1 MNYLNLISLLC
12 LLLIINACCITKP
25 NCDPNGGN
33 LRFGPDLSY
42 RSSKYTGSDS
52 RGDDTKRLGSIGI
65 GAWAHWVF
73 CEDYP
78 DMGFLSGLYFNQHGA
93 KYSDS
98 DFGDNKA
105 RLSYLT
111 IPMTFTYQVYEG
123 VNLEVGPDLS
133 FLLAAKEK
141 NTYMGETMTYDFKED
156 VRNVQLGYNIA
167 VSYMHQQTGLGGFL
181 RWNGGFTKVP
191 TSEYGTSIYN
201 GGFSIGARYRL
212 NDLIHK
218 K

>member
-1 MNYLNLISLLC
+1 
-12 LLLIINACCITKP
+12 
-25 NCDPNGGN
+25 
-33 LRFGPDLSY
+33 
-42 RSSKYTGSDS
+42 
-52 RGDDTKRLGSIGI
+52 
-65 GAWAHWVF
+65 
-73 CEDYP
+73 
-78 DMGFLSGLYFNQHGA
+78 
-93 KYSDS
+93 
-98 DFGDNKA
+98 
-105 RLSYLT
+105 
-111 IPMTFTYQVYEG
+111 
-123 VNLEVGPDLS
+123 
-133 FLLAAKEK
+133 
-141 NTYMGETMTYDFKED
+141 MTYDFKED